1 MAAAAQQRTN
11 TGWLE
16 PLERPTLAA
25 LASRMPAR
33 ITPDILTG
41 IGFAGSL
48 IIFAA
53 YALASQD
60 SRWLWIASAGLV
72 LNWFGDS
79 LDGTLARY
87 RKIER
92 PRYGYF
98 LDNAID
104 LVMQFLLAAGIAISG
119 FIRPDL
125 SFVALSVF
133 LMMSVLSLLRANI
146 SGVFQL
152 SYGGIGPTEMRAMFI
167 LLNAVMYFFPPR
179 PLSLFG
185 LEMTYPNWLSLTWSS
200 VALATFVFSMLSD
213 LRRLAVEDPP
223 RLRER

>member
-1 MAAAAQQRTN
+1 MTAATQRRTN

-16 PLERPTLAA
+16 PLERPTLAT
-25 LASRMPAR
+25 LASKMPAWV
-33 ITPDILTG
+33 TPDVLTG
-41 IGFAGSL
+41 IGFVGSVVT
-48 IIFAA
+48 FGG
-53 YALASQD
+53 YALASQHPQ
-60 SRWLWIASAGLV
+60 WLWIASAGLLV
-72 LNWFGDS
+72 NWFGDS

-119 FIRPDL
+119 FIRSDL
-125 SFVALSVF
+125 CFIALSVF

-152 SYGGIGPTEMRAMFI
+152 SYGGVGPTEMRVMFI
-167 LLNAVMYFFPPR
+167 MLNAVMYFFPPQ
-179 PLSLFG
+179 PFSLLG
-185 LEMTYPNWLSLTWSS
+185 LEMTYPSWLSLTWSS
-200 VALATFVFSMLSD
+200 VALATFAFSMLSD
-213 LRRLAVEDPP
+213 IRRLAVEDPP
-223 RLRER
+223 RVR

>member
-1 MAAAAQQRTN
+1 MTAATQQRTN

-16 PLERPTLAA
+16 PLERPALATLA
-25 LASRMPAR
+25 SKMPAWV
-33 ITPDILTG
+33 TPDTLTA

-48 IIFAA
+48 ITFGA
-53 YALASQD
+53 YAVECRYQKFI
-60 SRWLWIASAGLV
+60 WIASAGLLV
-72 LNWFGDS
+72 NWFGDS

-119 FIRPDL
+119 YIRADL
-125 SFVALSVF
+125 CFVALSVF

-152 SYGGIGPTEMRAMFI
+152 SYGGIGPTEMRVMFI
-167 LLNAVMYFFPPR
+167 LLNVAMYFFPPQ
-179 PLSLFG
+179 PISLLG
-185 LEMTYPNWLSLTWSS
+185 LEMGYPSWLSLTWSS
-200 VALATFVFSMLSD
+200 VALATFAFSMLTD
-213 LRRLAVEDPP
+213 IRRLAIEDPP
-223 RLRER
+223 RLR

>member
-1 MAAAAQQRTN
+1 MAVAAQKRTN

-25 LASRMPAR
+25 LASQMPAR

-60 SRWLWIASAGLV
+60 SGWLWIASAGLV
-72 LNWFGDS
+72 INWFGDS

-119 FIRPDL
+119 FIRPEL

-152 SYGGIGPTEMRAMFI
+152 SYGGIGPTEMRVMFI

-185 LEMTYPNWLSLTWSS
+185 LEMTYPDWLSLTWSS
-200 VALATFVFSMLSD
+200 FALATFVFSMLSD

>member
-11 TGWLE
+11 NGWLE
-16 PLERPTLAA
+16 PLERPTLAT
-25 LASRMPAR
+25 LAAKMPSR
-33 ITPDILTG
+33 ISPDLLTA

-48 IIFAA
+48 ITFAA
-53 YALASQD
+53 YALSGWNAA
-60 SRWLWIASAGLV
+60 WLWVASLGLIV
-72 LNWFGDS
+72 NWFGDS

-104 LVMQFLLAAGIAISG
+104 LVMQFLLAAGIALSG
-119 FIRPDL
+119 LIHGELCFL
-125 SFVALSVF
+125 ALSVF
-133 LMMSVLSLLRANI
+133 LMMSMLTLLRANI

-152 SYGGIGPTEMRAMFI
+152 SYGGFGPTEMRTMFI
-167 LLNAVMYFFPPR
+167 ILNAVMYFFPPL
-179 PLSLFG
+179 PISVFG
-185 LEMTYPNWLSLTWSS
+185 FEMTYPNWLSLTWSL
-200 VALATFVFSMLSD
+200 VTLVTFLLSMLSD

-223 RLRER
+223 RQR

>member
-1 MAAAAQQRTN
+1 MTAATQQRTN

-16 PLERPTLAA
+16 PLERPTLAT
-25 LASRMPAR
+25 LASKMPAWV
-33 ITPDILTG
+33 TPDVLTG
-41 IGFAGSL
+41 VGFVGSL
-48 IIFAA
+48 VTFGG
-53 YALASQD
+53 YALA
-60 SRWLWIASAGLV
+60 RHHPTWLWIASAGLLV
-72 LNWFGDS
+72 NWFGDS

-119 FIRPDL
+119 FIRSDL
-125 SFVALSVF
+125 CFVALSVF

-152 SYGGIGPTEMRAMFI
+152 SYGGIGPTEMRVMFI
-167 LLNAVMYFFPPR
+167 MLNAVMYFFPPQ
-179 PLSLFG
+179 PFSLLG
-185 LEMTYPNWLSLTWSS
+185 LEMTYPSWLSLTWSS
-200 VALATFVFSMLSD
+200 VALATFAFSMLSD
-213 LRRLAVEDPP
+213 IRRLAVEDPP
-223 RLRER
+223 RLR

>member
-1 MAAAAQQRTN
+1 MTAATQQRTN

-16 PLERPTLAA
+16 PLERPALATLA
-25 LASRMPAR
+25 SKMPAWV
-33 ITPDILTG
+33 TPDTLTA

-48 IIFAA
+48 ITFGG
-53 YALASQD
+53 YAVAGRD
-60 SRWLWIASAGLV
+60 TKWLWIASAGLV
-72 LNWFGDS
+72 VNWFGDS

-119 FIRPDL
+119 YIRADL
-125 SFVALSVF
+125 CFVALSVF
-133 LMMSVLSLLRANI
+133 LMMSVLSLLRASI

-152 SYGGIGPTEMRAMFI
+152 SYGGIGPTEMRVMFI
-167 LLNAVMYFFPPR
+167 LLNAVMYFFPPQ
-179 PLSLFG
+179 PISLLG
-185 LEMTYPNWLSLTWSS
+185 LQMTYPSWLSLTWSS
-200 VALATFVFSMLSD
+200 VALATFAFSMLSD
-213 LRRLAVEDPP
+213 IRRLAIEDPP
-223 RLRER
+223 RLR

>member
-1 MAAAAQQRTN
+1 MTAATQQRTN

-16 PLERPTLAA
+16 PLERPALATLA
-25 LASRMPAR
+25 SKMPAWV
-33 ITPDILTG
+33 TPDTLTA

-48 IIFAA
+48 ITFGGYAA
-53 YALASQD
+53 AGGD
-60 SRWLWIASAGLV
+60 PKWLWIASAGLIV
-72 LNWFGDS
+72 NWFGDS

-119 FIRPDL
+119 YIRADL
-125 SFVALSVF
+125 CFVALSIF

-152 SYGGIGPTEMRAMFI
+152 SYGGIGPTEMRVMFI
-167 LLNAVMYFFPPR
+167 LLNVVMYFFPPR
-179 PLSLFG
+179 PISLLG
-185 LEMTYPNWLSLTWSS
+185 WEMAYPSWLSLTRSS
-200 VALATFVFSMLSD
+200 VALATFAFSMLSD
-213 LRRLAVEDPP
+213 IRRLAIEDPP
-223 RLRER
+223 RLR

>member
-1 MAAAAQQRTN
+1 MTAATQQRTN

-16 PLERPTLAA
+16 PLERPTLAV
-25 LASRMPAR
+25 LAANMPAR
-33 ITPDILTG
+33 ITPDILTA

-48 IIFAA
+48 LTFAG
-53 YALASQD
+53 YAAAGRD
-60 SRWLWIASAGLV
+60 PKWLWIASAGLV
-72 LNWFGDS
+72 VNWFGDS
-79 LDGTLARY
+79 LDGSLARY

-104 LVMQFLLAAGIAISG
+104 LVMQFLLAAGIALSG
-119 FIRPDL
+119 FIRSDL
-125 SFVALSVF
+125 CFVALSVF
-133 LMMSVLSLLRANI
+133 LMMSVLSLLRAHV

-167 LLNAVMYFFPPR
+167 ILNVAMYFFPPQ
-179 PLSLFG
+179 PISLFG
-185 LEMTYPNWLSLTWSS
+185 LEMTYPSWLSLTWSS

-213 LRRLAVEDPP
+213 LRRLAIEDPP
-223 RLRER
+223 RLR

>member
-1 MAAAAQQRTN
+1 MTAATQQRTN

-16 PLERPTLAA
+16 PLERPALATLA
-25 LASRMPAR
+25 SKMPAWV
-33 ITPDILTG
+33 TPDTLTA

-48 IIFAA
+48 ITFGGYAA
-53 YALASQD
+53 AGGD
-60 SRWLWIASAGLV
+60 PKWLWIASAGLIV
-72 LNWFGDS
+72 NWFGDS

-119 FIRPDL
+119 YIRADL
-125 SFVALSVF
+125 CFVALSIF

-152 SYGGIGPTEMRAMFI
+152 SYGGIGPTEMRVMFI
-167 LLNAVMYFFPPR
+167 LLNVVMYFFPPR
-179 PLSLFG
+179 PISLLG
-185 LEMTYPNWLSLTWSS
+185 WEMAYPSWLSLTWSS
-200 VALATFVFSMLSD
+200 VALATFAFSMLSD
-213 LRRLAVEDPP
+213 IRRLAIEDPP
-223 RLRER
+223 RLR

>member
-1 MAAAAQQRTN
+1 MTAATQQRTN

-16 PLERPTLAA
+16 PLERPALATLA
-25 LASRMPAR
+25 SKMPAWV
-33 ITPDILTG
+33 TPDTLTG

-48 IIFAA
+48 VTFGG
-53 YALASQD
+53 YALASQNPK
-60 SRWLWIASAGLV
+60 WLWVASAGLLV
-72 LNWFGDS
+72 NWFGDS

-104 LVMQFLLAAGIAISG
+104 LVMQFLLAAGIALSG
-119 FIRPDL
+119 YIRSDL
-125 SFVALSVF
+125 SFVALSIF
-133 LMMSVLSLLRANI
+133 LMMSVLSLLRANT

-167 LLNAVMYFFPPR
+167 ILNVVMYFFPPQ
-179 PLSLFG
+179 PFSLLG
-185 LEMTYPNWLSLTWSS
+185 LTMTYPNWLSLTWSS
-200 VALATFVFSMLSD
+200 VALATFAFSMLSD
-213 LRRLAVEDPP
+213 IRRLAIEDPP
-223 RLRER
+223 RVR

>member
-1 MAAAAQQRTN
+1 MTAATQERTN

-16 PLERPTLAA
+16 PLERPALAA
-25 LASRMPAR
+25 FASNMPAR
-33 ITPDILTG
+33 VTPNILTG
-41 IGFAGSL
+41 IGFVGSL
-48 IIFAA
+48 ITFAG
-53 YALASQD
+53 YAIASRD
-60 SRWLWIASAGLV
+60 PKWLWIASAGLIV
-72 LNWFGDS
+72 NWFGDS

-87 RKIER
+87 RQIER

-119 FIRPDL
+119 FIRSDL
-125 SFVALSVF
+125 CFVALSVF

-152 SYGGIGPTEMRAMFI
+152 SYGGIGPTEMRAVFI
-167 LLNAVMYFFPPR
+167 ALNAVMYFFPPW
-179 PLSLFG
+179 PISLFG

-223 RLRER
+223 RVR

>member
-1 MAAAAQQRTN
+1 MTAATQQRTN

-16 PLERPTLAA
+16 PLERPTLAT
-25 LASRMPAR
+25 LASKMPAWV
-33 ITPDILTG
+33 TPDTLTG

-48 IIFAA
+48 VTFGG
-53 YALASQD
+53 YALASQNPK
-60 SRWLWIASAGLV
+60 WLWVASAGLLV
-72 LNWFGDS
+72 NWFGDS

-104 LVMQFLLAAGIAISG
+104 LVMQFLLAAGIALSG
-119 FIRPDL
+119 YIRSDL
-125 SFVALSVF
+125 SFVALSIF
-133 LMMSVLSLLRANI
+133 LMMSVLSLLRANT

-167 LLNAVMYFFPPR
+167 ILNVVMYFFPPQ
-179 PLSLFG
+179 PFSLLG
-185 LEMTYPNWLSLTWSS
+185 LTMTYPNWLSLTWSS
-200 VALATFVFSMLSD
+200 VALATFAFSMLSD
-213 LRRLAVEDPP
+213 IRRLAIEDPP
-223 RLRER
+223 RVR

>member
-1 MAAAAQQRTN
+1 MPAATQERTN

-25 LASRMPAR
+25 LAAQIPAR
-33 ITPDILTG
+33 VTPDILTG

-48 IIFAA
+48 ITFAG

-60 SRWLWIASAGLV
+60 PKWLWIASAGLIV
-72 LNWFGDS
+72 NWFGDS

-125 SFVALSVF
+125 CFVALSIF
-133 LMMSVLSLLRANI
+133 LMMSVLSLLRAHI

-167 LLNAVMYFFPPR
+167 LLNAAMYFFPPQ
-179 PLSLFG
+179 PISLLG
-185 LEMTYPNWLSLTWSS
+185 VEMTYPNWLSLTWSS
-200 VALATFVFSMLSD
+200 VALATFVFSMLAD
-213 LRRLAVEDPP
+213 LRRLAIEDPP